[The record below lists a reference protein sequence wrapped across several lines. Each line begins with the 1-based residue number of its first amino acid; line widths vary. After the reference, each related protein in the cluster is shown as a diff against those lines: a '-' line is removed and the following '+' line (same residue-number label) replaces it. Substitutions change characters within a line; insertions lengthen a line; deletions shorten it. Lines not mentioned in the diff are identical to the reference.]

1 MNVRLN
7 MSQKKRRDKPKKM
20 SDTQTIQD
28 VEQQFTTT
36 YNASQKTVK
45 ILSAFKSDL
54 EQSKV
59 FDQDDINA
67 VQAELE
73 RFHNQDVE
81 RYRQLSLERLRVL
94 KIFDE
99 QLNFSK
105 NHPALNDYFVKKQQE
120 IMKVLAS
127 AGN

>member
-1 MNVRLN
+1 
-7 MSQKKRRDKPKKM
+7 M

-36 YNASQKTVK
+36 YNASQQTVK
-45 ILSAFKSDL
+45 ILSAFKTDL
-54 EQSKV
+54 EESKV

-105 NHPALNDYFVKKQQE
+105 NHPVLNGYFVKKQQE

>member
-45 ILSAFKSDL
+45 ILSAFKTDL

-94 KIFDE
+94 K
-99 QLNFSK
+99 Q
-105 NHPALNDYFVKKQQE
+105 P
-120 IMKVLAS
+120 
-127 AGN
+127 